1 MAELQQQLL
10 HHLPEHL
17 ELEDLLR
24 LGARHLRA
32 RTVHRVTVAPGIDIP
47 VRVIELGSRNAQAPV
62 AGFFGGVHGVERI
75 GTQVLLSW
83 MHSLIHR
90 LDWDD
95 QLRRQ
100 LERVRLVFMPMVN
113 PGGIWHRRRS
123 NLNGVD
129 LMRNAPVDAMGP
141 TPWLVAGHRLTPRLP
156 WYRGARGDSMEI
168 EAMALIET
176 VRTSLLPAPFSLSID
191 CHSGFGGRDRLWCSY
206 ARSHKPIANIA
217 EVLALKQLYERAYP
231 HHHPYIIEP
240 QSVQY
245 TTHGDLWDYLYDDS
259 LENHPD
265 NVFLPFTLE
274 MGSWLWVRKNPRQM
288 LDYFGYF
295 NPVISHR
302 KRRVLRQHLP
312 LFAFLMNATQ
322 SWRNWLPRP
331 GQRDE
336 LTREAITHW
345 FM

>member
-17 ELEDLLR
+17 ELEDLLH
-24 LGARHLRA
+24 LGARHLRD
-32 RTVHRVTVAPGIDIP
+32 RTLHRVAVAAEIEIP
-47 VRVIELGSRNAQAPV
+47 VRVIELGSRSERAPV
-62 AGFFGGVHGVERI
+62 IGFFGGVHGVERI

-83 MHSLIHR
+83 IHSLIHR

-113 PGGIWHRRRS
+113 PGGIWHRQRS

-141 TPWLVAGHRLTPRLP
+141 TPWLVGGHRLTPRLP
-156 WYRGARGDSMEI
+156 WYRGARGDPMEI
-168 EAMALIET
+168 EALALVQT
-176 VRTSLLPAPFSLSID
+176 VRERLLPAPFAISVD
-191 CHSGFGGRDRLWCSY
+191 CHSGFGRRDRLWCSY

-217 EVLALKQLYERAYP
+217 EVLALKRLYERAYP

-245 TTHGDLWDYLYDDS
+245 TTHGDLWDYLYDES
-259 LENHPD
+259 EAQHPE

-312 LFAFLMNATQ
+312 LFEFLLNASQ
-322 SWRNWLPRP
+322 SWRNWVPRP
-331 GQRDE
+331 SQRDA
-336 LTREAITHW
+336 LTRDAISQW
-345 FM
+345 FL